1 MILHGRIERPDDDSL
16 GDLIQ
21 QLVEDGRNVAAAEVR
36 LYKQIALY
44 RIGKARTGAIAL
56 AAGGFLAF
64 AGLIAALVGLVM
76 GLAVLIGPVAAG
88 LVVLAATGA
97 IAFLLVRFGLG
108 KMAALSGDAEEK
120 AAISA
125 GERNP

>member
-1 MILHGRIERPDDDSL
+1 MHGRVENPDDNSI

-21 QLVEDGRNVAAAEVR
+21 QLVDEGRSVASAEAN

-64 AGLIAALVGLVM
+64 AGLIAALVGMVM

-88 LVVLAATGA
+88 LVVLAVTGL
-97 IAFLLVRFGLG
+97 IGFILVRFGID

-120 AAISA
+120 AALTA

>member
-1 MILHGRIERPDDDSL
+1 LHGRVDTPEEDSI
-16 GDLIQ
+16 GELIQ
-21 QLVEDGRNVAAAEVR
+21 QLVEEGRTIAAAEAD

-56 AAGGFLAF
+56 AAGGVLAF
-64 AGLIAALVGLVM
+64 AGLIAALIGLVM
-76 GLAVLIGPVAAG
+76 GLAPLIGPVGGG
-88 LVVLAATGA
+88 LVVLAVTGA
-97 IAFLLVRFGLG
+97 IGFLLVRFGIA

-120 AAISA
+120 AALVA

>member
-1 MILHGRIERPDDDSL
+1 MHGRIENPDDNSI
-16 GDLIQ
+16 GDLVQ
-21 QLVEDGRNVAAAEVR
+21 QLVDEGRNVASAEAN

-56 AAGGFLAF
+56 ATGGFLAF
-64 AGLIAALVGLVM
+64 AGLIAGLVGLVM
-76 GLAVLIGPVAAG
+76 GLANLIGPVAAG
-88 LVVLAATGA
+88 LVVLAVTGA
-97 IAFLLVRFGLG
+97 IGYLLVRYGIG

-120 AAISA
+120 AALLA

>member
-1 MILHGRIERPDDDSL
+1 MHGRFERPEDNSI
-16 GDLIQ
+16 GDLVG
-21 QLVEDGRNVAAAEVR
+21 QLVGDARTVAAAEAN

-44 RIGKARTGAIAL
+44 RVGKARTGAIAL

-76 GLAVLIGPVAAG
+76 GLADWIGPVAAG

-97 IAFLLVRFGLG
+97 AGYLLVRFGLG

-120 AAISA
+120 AAITA
-125 GERNP
+125 GERNL

>member
-1 MILHGRIERPDDDSL
+1 MHGRVERPDDDSI

-120 AAISA
+120 AALSA

>member
-1 MILHGRIERPDDDSL
+1 LHGRVENPDDNSI

-21 QLVEDGRNVAAAEVR
+21 QLVDEGRSIASAEAN

-64 AGLIAALVGLVM
+64 AGLIAALVGMVM

-88 LVVLAATGA
+88 LVVLAVTGL
-97 IAFLLVRFGLG
+97 IGFVLVRFGIG

-120 AAISA
+120 AALTA

>member
-1 MILHGRIERPDDDSL
+1 MHGRIESPDDDSI

-21 QLVEDGRNVAAAEVR
+21 QLVEDGRNVAAAEAR

-44 RIGKARTGAIAL
+44 RMGKARTGAIAL
-56 AAGGFLAF
+56 AAGGVLAF

-76 GLAVLIGPVAAG
+76 GLADLIGPVAGG
-88 LVVLAATGA
+88 LVVLVVTGA
-97 IAFLLVRFGLG
+97 IGFLLVRFGIG
-108 KMAALSGDAEEK
+108 KMAALAGDAEEK
-120 AAISA
+120 AALSA

>member
-1 MILHGRIERPDDDSL
+1 MHGRVENPDDNSI
-16 GDLIQ
+16 GDLVQ
-21 QLVEDGRNVAAAEVR
+21 QLVDEGRSVASAEAN

-64 AGLIAALVGLVM
+64 AGLIAALVGMVM

-88 LVVLAATGA
+88 LVVLAVTGL
-97 IAFLLVRFGLG
+97 IGFILVRFGID

-120 AAISA
+120 AALTA

>member
-1 MILHGRIERPDDDSL
+1 MHGRVENPDDNSI

-21 QLVEDGRNVAAAEVR
+21 QLVDEGRSVASAEAN
-36 LYKQIALY
+36 LYRQIALY

-64 AGLIAALVGLVM
+64 AGLIAALVGMVM

-88 LVVLAATGA
+88 LVVLAVTGL
-97 IAFLLVRFGLG
+97 IGFILVRFGID

-120 AAISA
+120 AALTA

>member
-1 MILHGRIERPDDDSL
+1 MHGRIERPDDDSL

>member
-1 MILHGRIERPDDDSL
+1 MHGRVERPDDDSI

>member
-1 MILHGRIERPDDDSL
+1 MHGRLERPDDDSI

-76 GLAVLIGPVAAG
+76 GLADLIGPVAAG

-120 AAISA
+120 AALSA

>member
-1 MILHGRIERPDDDSL
+1 MHGRIENPDDNSI
-16 GDLIQ
+16 GDLVQ
-21 QLVEDGRNVAAAEVR
+21 QLVDEGRNVASAEAN

-64 AGLIAALVGLVM
+64 AGLIAALVGLLM
-76 GLAVLIGPVAAG
+76 GLANLIGPVAAG
-88 LVVLAATGA
+88 LVVLAMTGA
-97 IAFLLVRFGLG
+97 VGYLLVRYGIG

-120 AAISA
+120 AALLT

>member
-1 MILHGRIERPDDDSL
+1 MHARVENPADEPV
-16 GDLIQ
+16 GDLVARLIA
-21 QLVEDGRNVAAAEVR
+21 DGRDVASAEVN

-44 RIGKARTGAIAL
+44 RVGKAKTGAIAL

-76 GLAVLIGPVAAG
+76 GLADWIGPVGAG
-88 LVVLAATGA
+88 LVVLAATGG
-97 IAFLLVRFGLG
+97 IGFLLVRYGIG
-108 KMAALSGDAEEK
+108 KLAALSGDADEK
-120 AAISA
+120 AALLA

>member
-1 MILHGRIERPDDDSL
+1 MHGRVENPDDNSI

-21 QLVEDGRNVAAAEVR
+21 QLVDEGRSVASAEAN

-44 RIGKARTGAIAL
+44 RIGKARTSAIAL

-64 AGLIAALVGLVM
+64 AGLIAALVGMVM

-88 LVVLAATGA
+88 LVVLAVTGL
-97 IAFLLVRFGLG
+97 IGVILVRFGIG

-120 AAISA
+120 AALTA